1 MEQQKGKNRFKIIIN
16 FINKE
21 TKFYKFTKKE
31 AIKKQILNKRSNSA

>member
-1 MEQQKGKNRFKIIIN
+1 MEQQKGKNRFKIIN